1 MRVVGAESVVE
12 AREAGNVGDGGGGRE
27 CGGGEEVR
35 ERGPQLGGCELR
47 VAPGAAVDVA
57 VGR

>member
-1 MRVVGAESVVE
+1 MRVVGAESVVD
-12 AREAGNVGDGGGGRE
+12 AREAGNVGDGGGRRE

-35 ERGPQLGGCELR
+35 ECGPQLGGCELR

-57 VGR
+57 VGE